1 MCFPGAIK
9 ARYDK
14 DDPSTWAH
22 WQTAEQKSTEEG
34 RMTNPFASDDGR
46 YDSLSGREF
55 AIQTQR
61 GGRWGSS
68 PTKPDL
74 SKKQNFWNVANMD
87 PGHSGTYYG
96 EDSAWQAMRAIDQEW
111 DHKDRLAEIKS
122 RYSKPSVAGS
132 GGSGRGY
139 SSQARSGR
147 GSAPSN
153 GLGITST
160 ADIISNRGAT

>member
-1 MCFPGAIK
+1 MCAPGFIK
-9 ARYDK
+9 AKYDK
-14 DDPSTWAH
+14 DDPSTWKH

-61 GGRWGSS
+61 GGRWGSN

-74 SKKQNFWNVANMD
+74 SKKQNFWNVVSMD

-96 EDSAWQAMRAIDQEW
+96 SDSAWLAMREIDHEYTLEKIRSDSRNNTLEIQE
-111 DHKDRLAEIKS
+111 RS
-122 RYSKPSVAGS
+122 QG

-139 SSQARSGR
+139 SSGSRSGR
-147 GSAPSN
+147 GS
-153 GLGITST
+153 
-160 ADIISNRGAT
+160 